1 KEAEA
6 EFAESILVS
15 PDSGVVTAAKD
26 DSSSLTA
33 PTDETSFMSDF
44 SPSDIDALQDETGE
58 VDPLSEADVY
68 IAYGRYQQAEELIKQ
83 AMEKNPEREELKHK
97 LAEIYFSA
105 KKSQEFNAL
114 AQELH
119 DGGLEEREPDTWS
132 KIAAMGKEL
141 DPSLALFAGAAGVAT
156 GGVVSGDDTLGD
168 LGLDIA
174 SEPVA
179 DDQQEAQAQEPQ
191 ASSDVEI
198 DSMDLSGLESIDDMD
213 SESLEANL
221 SMDSEFLN
229 KMESGETPPQE
240 EDALDIDLS
249 DLDMDSNVEEAQQP
263 FDLADIE
270 QDSDV
275 SADVTAAGT
284 SDAIELEDSETL
296 DNLDLES
303 IERELEGLSS
313 DLDSEEPQG
322 DDLSLLQSHS
332 ENLDLD
338 STDEITTKLDL
349 ARAYIDMGDIEGAK
363 SILEEVSSEGSDT
376 QQKEAQELLNS
387 LGS

>member
-1 KEAEA
+1 
-6 EFAESILVS
+6 
-15 PDSGVVTAAKD
+15 
-26 DSSSLTA
+26 
-33 PTDETSFMSDF
+33 
-44 SPSDIDALQDETGE
+44 
-58 VDPLSEADVY
+58 
-68 IAYGRYQQAEELIKQ
+68 
-83 AMEKNPEREELKHK
+83 
-97 LAEIYFSA
+97 EI
-105 KKSQEFNAL
+105 E
-114 AQELH
+114 
-119 DGGLEEREPDTWS
+119 
-132 KIAAMGKEL
+132 
-141 DPSLALFAGAAGVAT
+141 
-156 GGVVSGDDTLGD
+156 
-168 LGLDIA
+168 
-174 SEPVA
+174 
-179 DDQQEAQAQEPQ
+179 
-191 ASSDVEI
+191 
-198 DSMDLSGLESIDDMD
+198 SMDLSGLESIDEMD

-229 KMESGETPPQE
+229 KMESGETTPPQE

-313 DLDSEEPQG
+313 DLDSEEPEA
-322 DDLSLLQSHS
+322 DELSLLQSHS

>member
-1 KEAEA
+1 
-6 EFAESILVS
+6 
-15 PDSGVVTAAKD
+15 
-26 DSSSLTA
+26 
-33 PTDETSFMSDF
+33 
-44 SPSDIDALQDETGE
+44 
-58 VDPLSEADVY
+58 
-68 IAYGRYQQAEELIKQ
+68 
-83 AMEKNPEREELKHK
+83 
-97 LAEIYFSA
+97 
-105 KKSQEFNAL
+105 
-114 AQELH
+114 
-119 DGGLEEREPDTWS
+119 
-132 KIAAMGKEL
+132 
-141 DPSLALFAGAAGVAT
+141 
-156 GGVVSGDDTLGD
+156 
-168 LGLDIA
+168 
-174 SEPVA
+174 
-179 DDQQEAQAQEPQ
+179 
-191 ASSDVEI
+191 
-198 DSMDLSGLESIDDMD
+198 
-213 SESLEANL
+213 
-221 SMDSEFLN
+221 
-229 KMESGETPPQE
+229 
-240 EDALDIDLS
+240 
-249 DLDMDSNVEEAQQP
+249 DSNVEEAQQP